1 MFHKNYEERLQLWKQ
16 FRDGLEKVEDPIQA
30 AIDFYNQAPICLIAA
45 DPFTPSSWPTA
56 WELLEENNYCS
67 FVKILAICYTL
78 KLTDVLSQASY
89 EIHITRDF
97 KNSSTYYLL
106 YVDERVIGFTG
117 DTHVHRTELPNTLRS
132 ELVHALPNC
141 IINT

>member
-1 MFHKNYEERLQLWKQ
+1 MFDKKYEDRLTIWRE
-16 FRDGLEKVEDPIQA
+16 FRNELETSADPLQDT
-30 AIDFYNQAPICLIAA
+30 IDFYNQAPYCLIAA

-56 WELLEENNYCS
+56 WELLEENNYCA

-78 KLTDVLSQASY
+78 QLTDVLSQASY

-117 DTHVHRTELPNTLRS
+117 ETHVHSNELPTNLRS
-132 ELVHALPNC
+132 ELVHALPKQQ
-141 IINT
+141 